1 MRIRKLGLNEK
12 PPMEL
17 LLSADPSQRLVEEY
31 LQRGDCYVAEV
42 DNQIIGVYVLAA
54 TSLDTIELINIAVLE
69 AWSGK
74 GFGKQL
80 VMNAIE
86 RATKEGY
93 KVIEV
98 GTGNSS
104 IGQLALYQKCGFRM
118 DAVEKDFFLQ
128 HYSEEI
134 WENGIQCRD
143 RIQLSQQLDITKI
156 INEKV
161 FY

>member
-143 RIQLSQQLDITKI
+143 KIQLSQQLDITKI
-156 INEKV
+156 INEKF